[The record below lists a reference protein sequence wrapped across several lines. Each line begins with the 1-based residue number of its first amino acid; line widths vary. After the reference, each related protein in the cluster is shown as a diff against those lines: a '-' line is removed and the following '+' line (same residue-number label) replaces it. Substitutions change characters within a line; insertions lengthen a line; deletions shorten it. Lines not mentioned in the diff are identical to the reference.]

1 MNTTSSHLAM
11 EIFYSED
18 GARERFF
25 QTDPEVINR
34 TVLQLITPRLFSLAL
49 PASASEQSVSLI
61 PTRTIDMILAHI
73 APAPAVSLSG
83 YAEAVEV
90 TDDTMLNLGDLHLS
104 APEQNDDVM
113 LAEVRT
119 LGGCVIRLKLET
131 DVPMTIHEKR
141 QRWNDML
148 KLPAVPFRFRTG
160 GLGTINTANIA
171 RATVFP
177 PFDGI
182 EETAQAGDLKQSI
195 RS

>member
-1 MNTTSSHLAM
+1 M

-25 QTDPEVINR
+25 QTDPDLINR

-49 PASASEQSVSLI
+49 PTSASEQSVSLI
-61 PTRTIDMILAHI
+61 PTRTIDMVLAHI
-73 APAPAVSLSG
+73 APPRGVSLNG

-90 TDDTMLNLGDLHLS
+90 TDDTMLNLGDLHPL
-104 APEQNDDVM
+104 APEQHDDVM
-113 LAEVRT
+113 LAEVHT

-131 DVPMTIHEKR
+131 DVPMTVHEKR

-171 RATVFP
+171 RTTVSP

-182 EETAQAGDLKQSI
+182 EETAQPEDLKQSI

>member
-1 MNTTSSHLAM
+1 M

-34 TVLQLITPRLFSLAL
+34 TVLQLTTPRLFSLAL

-73 APAPAVSLSG
+73 APARAVSLSS

-90 TDDTMLNLGDLHLS
+90 TDETMLNLGGMHPS
-104 APEQNDDVM
+104 ATQQNDDVM
-113 LAEVRT
+113 LAEFRT
-119 LGGCVIRLKLET
+119 LGGSVIRLKLET
-131 DVPMTIHEKR
+131 DVPMTTHEKR
-141 QRWNDML
+141 QRWNDIL

-182 EETAQAGDLKQSI
+182 EETAPAGDLKQSI